1 MQQIILLLAAYLVAK
16 YLPKPTIL
24 RRKPFNCPLCLTFWT
39 QLTYQVCNYTSLFN
53 LIFVPLA
60 LALVA
65 AWIEQANDK
74 YLLR

>member
-1 MQQIILLLAAYLVAK
+1 MQITILLLAAYIVAK
-16 YLPKPTIL
+16 YIPKPKVL

-39 QLTYQVCNYTSLFN
+39 QLIYQVCNYSTLFN

-60 LALVA
+60 VALIA

>member
-1 MQQIILLLAAYLVAK
+1 MQITILLLAAYIVAK
-16 YLPKPTIL
+16 YIPKPKVL

-39 QLTYQVCNYTSLFN
+39 QFIYQLCNYSSIFN
-53 LIFVPLA
+53 LLCVPLA
-60 LALVA
+60 AALVA

>member
-1 MQQIILLLAAYLVAK
+1 MQITILILAAYIVAK
-16 YLPKPTIL
+16 YIPKPKVL

-39 QLTYQVCNYTSLFN
+39 QLTYQCFNYSGIFN
-53 LIFVPLA
+53 LICVPLA
-60 LALVA
+60 AALVA

>member
-1 MQQIILLLAAYLVAK
+1 MQITILILAAYIVAK
-16 YLPKPTIL
+16 YIPKPKIL

-39 QLTYQVCNYTSLFN
+39 QLTYQCFNYSG
-53 LIFVPLA
+53 IICVPLA
-60 LALVA
+60 AALIA

>member
-1 MQQIILLLAAYLVAK
+1 MQQLILLLAAYLVAK
-16 YLPKPTIL
+16 YLPKPKAL
-24 RRKPFNCPLCLTFWT
+24 RRKPFTCPLCLTFWT
-39 QLTYQVCNYTSLFN
+39 QLTYQVCNYTTLFN

>member
-1 MQQIILLLAAYLVAK
+1 MQIIILLLAAYIVAK
-16 YLPKPTIL
+16 FIPKPKAL
-24 RRKPFNCPLCLTFWT
+24 RRKPFNCPLCLTFWA
-39 QLTYQVCNYTSLFN
+39 QLVYQMCNYSTLFN

-60 LALVA
+60 MALIA